1 VVMVLL
7 IYQVSKHYY
16 SSIPI
21 ALTFSKSLASALS
34 VSYFMHYKHFT
45 NLINCLNHVYLCYK
59 YIRNILQKRDITYSE
74 YYNYKLH
81 KKAYNLPS
89 ESLILIHQYTMQ
101 DFSCGACQKI
111 SKYGLFLKQ
120 IV

>member
-1 VVMVLL
+1 MVLL

-89 ESLILIHQYTMQ
+89 ESLILIHLYTMQ
-101 DFSCGACQKI
+101 DFSCG
-111 SKYGLFLKQ
+111 GLPKNQ
-120 IV
+120 